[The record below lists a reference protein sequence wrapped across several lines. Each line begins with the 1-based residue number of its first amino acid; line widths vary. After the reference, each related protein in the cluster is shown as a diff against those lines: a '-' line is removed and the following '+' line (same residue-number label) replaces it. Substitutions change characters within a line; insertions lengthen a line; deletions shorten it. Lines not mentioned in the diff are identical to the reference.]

1 MRLLRGAYG
10 RVAEATGYTPEH
22 VRAVHKGRRRN
33 AIVEALLLEE
43 AEKAAKAARVR
54 ERLRKMR
61 QAQTPGSRERLQ
73 KKKGTNQ
80 TQGQP
85 RTAAKE
91 KRQ

>member
-33 AIVEALLLEE
+33 AIVEALLQEE

-54 ERLRKMR
+54 ERLRK
-61 QAQTPGSRERLQ
+61 AGQTQGSRERMQ
-73 KKKGTNQ
+73 TKRDTND
-80 TQGQP
+80 
-85 RTAAKE
+85 
-91 KRQ
+91 KR